1 MLRIKGSLFKLMGFG
16 ICHDPWAVCFGTK
29 SFNVPMRQKVK
40 SFVECKLVT
49 TYSSL
54 TFGGEVTG
62 ANNSLI

>member
-1 MLRIKGSLFKLMGFG
+1 MGFG

-29 SFNVPMRQKVK
+29 SFNVPMKQKIK